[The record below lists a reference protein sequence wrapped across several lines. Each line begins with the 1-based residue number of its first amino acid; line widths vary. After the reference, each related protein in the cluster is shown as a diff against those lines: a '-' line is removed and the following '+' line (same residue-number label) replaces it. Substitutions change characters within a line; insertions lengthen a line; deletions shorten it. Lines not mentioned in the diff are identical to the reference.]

1 MKKLAFLSC
10 LVAIAMMTACGNKT
24 KDGQDAD
31 SLAADSLT
39 ETAVNQDSLRHTV
52 EYITQRLDSIYKMHS
67 DEKGCSEHY
76 KALVEKAG
84 ELSMKTNG
92 VFLDGDHWVN
102 GNDIDPKFYAK
113 LKKVLEMNDSTAKVE
128 MNVHNFHDQKI
139 ILDLVYER
147 GDWYVDNF
155 HSFYEE
161 DGDNHEMDEV
171 KFLHEYIRQTSNDIY
186 QDKIEKKFG
195 KNFPINKYLDDL
207 RNQWGDVFG
216 VGDNLDLFNE
226 YAVIDIDQDGQPE
239 LLVRNTERDYTAVF
253 SLGGGKA
260 KLLTSCDGRTAI
272 VFFEKGVGAQG
283 SCGTGCHT
291 ADYCKLENSKPTTM
305 LAIYESYSMD
315 DKLIPSESGWTLNG
329 KSISKAKADEM
340 LEKDIFGPVIYQTPN
355 WHAL

>member
-24 KDGQDAD
+24 KEGQGAD
-31 SLAADSLT
+31 SLAADSLN
-39 ETAVNQDSLRHTV
+39 EAAVNQDSMRHTV

-155 HSFYEE
+155 HSFSEE

-186 QDKIEKKFG
+186 QDKIEKKYG

-207 RNQWGDVFG
+207 RNQWGNVFG

-239 LLVRNTERDYTAVF
+239 CWCETPSATTRQSSRWVVAKPSCSPAVTDE
-253 SLGGGKA
+253 L
-260 KLLTSCDGRTAI
+260 
-272 VFFEKGVGAQG
+272 
-283 SCGTGCHT
+283 
-291 ADYCKLENSKPTTM
+291 P
-305 LAIYESYSMD
+305 SYSSR
-315 DKLIPSESGWTLNG
+315 KASAPRAAAAQVVTLQTTVSWKTVNPLPCSPSMSPIAWMT
-329 KSISKAKADEM
+329 I
-340 LEKDIFGPVIYQTPN
+340 
-355 WHAL
+355 